1 MAMTAEPHVY
11 ESAPADA
18 PLEYRALSAGA
29 VTSLVLG
36 LASAFI
42 LPAALTSVQGALM
55 LAPIPLVGLV
65 FGVRALLKIRALPD
79 QFTGGRLALTGG
91 VLSAAFLVGGLGLAG
106 YVYATEVPD
115 GYSRVSF
122 VEMKPD
128 QFEAAQG
135 VIVPPDVMRLE
146 GGKVFIKGYMRPPSQ
161 MYGLDNFL
169 LVRDN
174 QACCFGDNLPA
185 YFDRMRVQLP
195 PTMRANYST
204 RMYRV
209 GGVLKIDPSAAAGAD
224 RPVFTLMADYLK

>member
-1 MAMTAEPHVY
+1 MTAEPRVY
-11 ESAPADA
+11 ENELADA

-29 VTSLVLG
+29 VASLVLG

-42 LPAALTSVQGALM
+42 LPTALTSVQGALM
-55 LAPIPLVGLV
+55 LTPIPLVGL
-65 FGVRALLKIRALPD
+65 GLGLRALLKIRAAPD
-79 QFTGGRLALTGG
+79 QLTGGKLALTGG
-91 VLSAAFLVGGLGLAG
+91 VLSAVFLVGGLGLAG

-115 GYSRVSF
+115 GYRRVSF

-128 QFEAAQG
+128 QFETAQG

-146 GGKVFIKGYMRPPSQ
+146 GEKVFVKGYMRPSAQ
-161 MYGLDNFL
+161 SYGLDNFL

-174 QACCFGDNLPA
+174 QACCFGNNLPA
-185 YFDRMRVQLP
+185 YFDRMRVRLAP
-195 PTMRANYST
+195 PLRTEYST

-209 GGVLKIDPSAAAGAD
+209 GGTLKIDPAAAGSQD